1 MFSNS
6 IYTLK
11 NSLHVPHKLICI
23 SVLPNIQ
30 NLIYRNPSP
39 TRFCERRLSR
49 GRGLHWDPFL
59 HPCRP
64 AATESQ
70 SHPGP
75 RKEERDH
82 PSRPGQGFSPFSLFK
97 IGLIWWYISR
107 FAARGKNEGCVALL
121 SRILSRRL
129 RNRQLQ
135 CPRRLGLSTTSST
148 TSPALHML
156 WTAPPYS
163 SRGST
168 MMERALMHFSWEVPM
183 DGHQSLERYFI

>member
-1 MFSNS
+1 MWLVLGWSVHTCAPSSPPADPDSPQDPATYSCSAHSSCQPDPAVIIHHRQLVFKTSVFDHFFNS

-11 NSLHVPHKLICI
+11 NPLHVPHKLICI

-75 RKEERDH
+75 CKEKRDH

-97 IGLIWWYISR
+97 IGLIW
-107 FAARGKNEGCVALL
+107 
-121 SRILSRRL
+121 
-129 RNRQLQ
+129 
-135 CPRRLGLSTTSST
+135 
-148 TSPALHML
+148 
-156 WTAPPYS
+156 
-163 SRGST
+163 
-168 MMERALMHFSWEVPM
+168 
-183 DGHQSLERYFI
+183 